1 MKPNFKHMEI
11 LNSILMMLKIFIM
24 MMIMI
29 YAMMLFKAFMRIK

>member
-1 MKPNFKHMEI
+1 MEI
-11 LNSILMMLKIFIM
+11 LNSILMMLKVFIM

>member
-1 MKPNFKHMEI
+1 MAI

-24 MMIMI
+24 MMIMM

>member
-1 MKPNFKHMEI
+1 MEI

-29 YAMMLFKAFMRIK
+29 YTMMLFKAFMRIK